1 MVKNY
6 NNNLES
12 LNELKELKLHRE
24 QKINEIRKETKI
36 KLNVLID
43 KINDVL
49 KELEF
54 KLEHGTL
61 KNRYFKKLNSREDR
75 IKLKLSWKGQINE
88 IKRLK
93 GVENNENTLL
103 D

>member
-36 KLNVLID
+36 KLNVLIN

-49 KELEF
+49 KEL
-54 KLEHGTL
+54 
-61 KNRYFKKLNSREDR
+61 
-75 IKLKLSWKGQINE
+75 
-88 IKRLK
+88 
-93 GVENNENTLL
+93 
-103 D
+103 

>member
-1 MVKNY
+1 M
-6 NNNLES
+6 
-12 LNELKELKLHRE
+12 HRE
-24 QKINEIRKETKI
+24 QKINEIRKETKT

-54 KLEHGTL
+54 KL
-61 KNRYFKKLNSREDR
+61 DR
-75 IKLKLSWKGQINE
+75 IKLKWSWKGQINE

-93 GVENNENTLL
+93 GVENNENTLS